1 MTEVKKTYVQY
12 GCGLSAPKEWLNFDA
27 SPTLRIQRTPVLNV
41 LLKKQLNVIFPD
53 GVRFGDILNGLPVA
67 DNSCDAVYC
76 SHILEHLSLADLRLA
91 LKNTYRILKPGGV
104 FRCVVPDLEYYA
116 RQYLAAL
123 EQGDAGASLRFVGND
138 TLLGIETRP
147 RGLKG
152 FVNSF
157 FGNSHHLWMWDY
169 PSLSIEIAQA
179 NFKQVR
185 RCEYNDNPDEMFH
198 HVEDM
203 GRFINCL
210 AIEAYK

>member
-1 MTEVKKTYVQY
+1 M
-12 GCGLSAPKEWLNFDA
+12 
-27 SPTLRIQRTPVLNV
+27 
-41 LLKKQLNVIFPD
+41 KKQLNVVFPD
-53 GVRFGDILNGLPVA
+53 NVRFGDILKGLPVA
-67 DNSCDAVYC
+67 DNSCDGVYC
-76 SHILEHLSLADLRLA
+76 SHILEHLALNDLRLA

-116 RQYLAAL
+116 RQYLSSL
-123 EQGDAGASLRFVGND
+123 EQGDVTASLRFVGND

-169 PSLSIEIAQA
+169 PSLSVEFAQA
-179 NFKQVR
+179 NFKQIR
-185 RCEYNDNPDEMFH
+185 RCEYHDNSDEMFH
-198 HVEDM
+198 HVEDI